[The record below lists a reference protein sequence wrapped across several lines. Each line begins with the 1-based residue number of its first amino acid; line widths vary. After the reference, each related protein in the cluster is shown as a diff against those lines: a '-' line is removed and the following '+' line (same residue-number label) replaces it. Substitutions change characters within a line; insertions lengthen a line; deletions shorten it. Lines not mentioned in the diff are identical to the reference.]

1 MQIQAALVTCALSLF
16 ASCAS
21 YGGHS
26 GHGDHAPHAA
36 HDAALGASISHDVFF
51 TFTNPSDENI
61 AGLIAACERLRE
73 LPGVVH
79 LTTGRRDPLQTRDAN
94 NTEFHV
100 ALHVEFVNQTA
111 YDAYGP
117 HPTHQALVTEFVP
130 KLSEI
135 VVYDALLRQSG
146 PTRAS
151 R

>member
-1 MQIQAALVTCALSLF
+1 MQIQAALAACALTLF

-21 YGGHS
+21 HS
-26 GHGDHAPHAA
+26 DHSPQAA
-36 HDAALGASISHDVFF
+36 QDVELRAGISHDVFF
-51 TFTNPSDENI
+51 TFSEATEQDI
-61 AGLIAACERLRE
+61 AGLITACERLRE

-79 LTTGRRDPLQTRDAN
+79 LTTGRRDPSQTRDAN
-94 NTEFHV
+94 ETTFDV

-130 KLSEI
+130 KLSGI
-135 VVYDALLRQSG
+135 VVYDALLRQPG